1 MELLP
6 LLFLS
11 FCFLT
16 LSGLTFGAESGP
28 PDTRVIVME
37 DDDVILPCSLST
49 NQNIE
54 KELFVWKKEG
64 TVPLKEVF
72 MFDAGTYSKGQDDEF
87 KGRVSHFPEQLKYGN
102 ASIRMSKTKLED
114 RGIYTCS
121 FPVMQPSVKTSRIE
135 LVVGS
140 EIKVVGEG
148 SDAILPCSLSTK
160 ESVVQK
166 LFDWRKKAPNTQEV
180 FMYNGGIHYNNGLP
194 GQDEHF
200 RGRVSHFPQELQ
212 FGNASIII
220 RNTTVAD
227 SGVYTCDFPRL
238 QPEQTFSIKL
248 VVEPVMRDRFGDIN
262 GAAPKPLI
270 YVLKIK
276 EDKAWLKCE
285 VRGASPKPKV
295 EWRDG
300 DGNILPAEEPQVSH
314 TGERYNITLLT
325 TVTRTNRNVFLC
337 VATQKE
343 IGHVTEDKLSVAF
356 CENLFKG
363 TSGHV
368 IISIHLLVGWFIGIL
383 SFALVLAVLVATRT
397 ISIRTNRGCLW
408 SANKSSEDP
417 PAPDSET
424 GPEELKGLNKDRGSG
439 GWEAPGPV
447 RLICTGLHLR
457 NHRQCHHPETDHHVP
472 QPEALDE
479 PGCSSP
485 PEGPQHCF

>member
-28 PDTRVIVME
+28 PDSRVIVME

-49 NQNIE
+49 NENIE

-87 KGRVSHFPEQLKYGN
+87 NGRVSHFPEQLKHGN

-140 EIKVVGEG
+140 EIKVVVREG
-148 SDAILPCSLSTK
+148 SDAILPCSLNTK

-166 LFDWRKKAPNTQEV
+166 LFDWRKKAPNRQDV
-180 FMYNGGIHYNNGLP
+180 FMYDGGLHYYNGLP

-200 RGRVSHFPQELQ
+200 RGRVSHFPLELQ

-227 SGVYTCDFPRL
+227 SGNYTCDFPHL
-238 QPEQTFSIKL
+238 QTQQAFNIRL
-248 VVEPVMRDRFGDIN
+248 VVDPVIRDRVCDIP
-262 GAAPKPLI
+262 GRVAKPFARI
-270 YVLKIK
+270 LKIS
-276 EDKAWLKCE
+276 EDEAVLKCE

-314 TGERYNITLLT
+314 TGERYDITLLT
-325 TVTRTNRNVFLC
+325 TVTRTNTNHFLC
-337 VATQKE
+337 VATQEE
-343 IGHVTEDKLSVAF
+343 IGHKIEDKLYVTY

-363 TSGHV
+363 TSGQD
-368 IISIHLLVGWFIGIL
+368 ITGLAGWFIGML
-383 SFALVLAVLVATRT
+383 SFALVLAVLVTTRT
-397 ISIRTNRGCLW
+397 ISIRTNRGCPG
-408 SANKSSEDP
+408 SENKSSEDP

-424 GPEELKGLNKDRGSG
+424 GAEELKSLNK
-439 GWEAPGPV
+439 V
-447 RLICTGLHLR
+447 
-457 NHRQCHHPETDHHVP
+457 V
-472 QPEALDE
+472 
-479 PGCSSP
+479 CSP
-485 PEGPQHCF
+485 AT